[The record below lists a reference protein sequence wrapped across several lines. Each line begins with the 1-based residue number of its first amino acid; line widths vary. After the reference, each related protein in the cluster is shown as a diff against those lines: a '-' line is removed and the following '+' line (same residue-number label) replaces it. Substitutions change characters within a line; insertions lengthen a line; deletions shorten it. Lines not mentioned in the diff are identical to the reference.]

1 MNRKQKRRI
10 FIFSLFPVLISI
22 HFLTDDLIIRII
34 AVILT
39 AVYVGLLIFLR
50 DSFKLEKKY
59 DEKEEEPVDL
69 TPPPS
74 ALDDPDE
81 SFKIISKS
89 TNPDLITDENVFKV
103 NRGHRVQMRPPDLK
117 ERFEEIVNEELPGEV
132 SYDGQFAFV
141 LEKVLITIK
150 EAFHA
155 NTSIFFWYNKKSE
168 KLSIERFV
176 SNSTEITVRK
186 FDLENDI
193 LSNIVKKAEPELLS
207 DIPAA
212 AEADVIRYYTAVQGI
227 KSFVG
232 VPLFYDKSLIGIL
245 AIDSKEEDS
254 FGIETIFSLGRFV
267 RLITILINVFE
278 QKYIE
283 FTSQKR
289 LGSLLNFIQPADKYE
304 EEKDLIESIEKSIQ
318 HLIHWDAFAFVFYN
332 PFNKGFR
339 TAKVINNTSL
349 KFIGENLDVDLNGTL
364 VGKCILTGTPVK
376 IDDTSAAEYKR
387 FSKVEDVSFDGSFLA
402 IPLIYQS
409 QNYGVLCFESLK
421 KNDYNKSD
429 VDFLRKATNFLSFTI
444 YSYSNQRLLKSLIS
458 LDIETR
464 VLNAENFKE
473 RLHAELVKSKVL
485 KIPGAIA
492 VIRLDDFLEQES
504 LFDTNPFY
512 TVLNTVADIVTDEVG
527 TVNLVG
533 RLGEKLFGV
542 YFFNSNSK
550 DVYIWAEKLRVRIAR
565 QTISVMS
572 KQTTFTVSIGVAAS
586 NGKDNP
592 DELLHNASLALQ
604 KAIEGGG
611 NKVRNIN

>member
-1 MNRKQKRRI
+1 MNRRQKRRI
-10 FIFSLFPVLISI
+10 LIFSLFPILISI

-34 AVILT
+34 AVLLT

-50 DSFKLEKKY
+50 DSFKFPAKFE
-59 DEKEEEPVDL
+59 EKEEVGDIQPPEVEPSDL
-69 TPPPS
+69 G
-74 ALDDPDE
+74 E

-89 TNPDLITDENVFKV
+89 TNPALITDENVFKV
-103 NRGHRVQMRPPDLK
+103 NRGTRTQMRPPDLK
-117 ERFEEIVNEELPGEV
+117 ERFEEIVNEELPDEV

-141 LEKVLITIK
+141 LEKVLIAIK

-155 NTSIFFWYNKKSE
+155 NTAIFFWYNKKNE

-176 SNSTEITVRK
+176 SNSTEITIRK
-186 FDLENDI
+186 FDIENDI
-193 LSNIVKKAEPELLS
+193 LSNIVQKAEPELLS
-207 DIPAA
+207 DIPPA
-212 AEADVIRYYTAVQGI
+212 AEADVIRYYTSTQGI

-267 RLITILINVFE
+267 RLITILINLFE
-278 QKYIE
+278 QKYSE
-283 FTSQKR
+283 FISQKR
-289 LGSLLNFIQPADKYE
+289 LNSLLSFIQPADKYE
-304 EEKDLIESIEKSIQ
+304 EEKDLVDSIEKSIQ

-332 PFNKGFR
+332 PFTKSFR
-339 TAKVINNTSL
+339 TVKVINNTSL
-349 KFIGENLDVDLNGTL
+349 KFVGENLDVDLNGTL
-364 VGKCILTGTPVK
+364 VGKCILAGIPVK
-376 IDDTSAAEYKR
+376 IDDTSAADYKR

-402 IPLIYQS
+402 IPLIYQN

-429 VDFLRKATNFLSFTI
+429 VDFLRRATNFLSFTI
-444 YSYSNQRLLKSLIS
+444 YSYSNQKLLKSLIA

-473 RLHAELVKSKVL
+473 RLHAEMVKSKVL
-485 KIPGAIA
+485 RIPGAIA

-504 LFDTNPFY
+504 LFDTNPFF
-512 TVLNTVADIVTDEVG
+512 TVLNTVADIVSDEVG

-533 RLGEKLFGV
+533 RLGDRLFGV

-565 QTISVMS
+565 QTIAVASR
-572 KQTTFTVSIGVAAS
+572 QTTFTVSVGVAAA

-592 DELLHNASLALQ
+592 DELIHNASLALQ
-604 KAIEGGG
+604 KAIESGG

>member
-1 MNRKQKRRI
+1 MNRRQKRRI
-10 FIFSLFPVLISI
+10 LIFSLFPILISI

-34 AVILT
+34 AVLLT

-50 DSFKLEKKY
+50 DSFKFPAKF
-59 DEKEEEPVDL
+59 EEAEEQEIPQQETEP
-69 TPPPS
+69 S
-74 ALDDPDE
+74 DPDE

-89 TNPDLITDENVFKV
+89 TNPALLTDENVFKV
-103 NRGHRVQMRPPDLK
+103 NRGARVQMRPPDLK

-155 NTSIFFWYNKKSE
+155 NTAIFFWYNKKNE

-176 SNSTEITVRK
+176 SNSTEITIRK
-186 FDLENDI
+186 FDIENDI
-193 LSNIVKKAEPELLS
+193 LSNIVNKGEPELLS
-207 DIPAA
+207 DIPPA
-212 AEADVIRYYTAVQGI
+212 AEADVIRYYTSAQGI

-232 VPLFYDKSLIGIL
+232 VPLFYDKALIGIL

-267 RLITILINVFE
+267 RLITILINLFE
-278 QKYIE
+278 QKYME
-283 FTSQKR
+283 FISQKR
-289 LGSLLNFIQPADKYE
+289 LNSLLSFIQPAEKYE
-304 EEKDLIESIEKSIQ
+304 EEKDLVDSIEKSIQ
-318 HLIHWDAFAFVFYN
+318 NLIHWDAFAFVFYN
-332 PFNKGFR
+332 PFSKSFR
-339 TAKVINNTSL
+339 TVKVINNTSL
-349 KFIGENLDVDLNGTL
+349 KFVGENLDVDLNGTL
-364 VGKCILTGTPVK
+364 VGKCILTGIPVK

-402 IPLIYQS
+402 IPLIYQN

-429 VDFLRKATNFLSFTI
+429 VEFLRKATNFLSYTI
-444 YSYSNQRLLKSLIS
+444 YSFSNQKLLKSLIA

-504 LFDTNPFY
+504 LFDSNPFY
-512 TVLNTVADIVTDEVG
+512 TVLNTVADIISDEVG
-527 TVNLVG
+527 AVNLVG
-533 RLGEKLFGV
+533 RLGERLFGV

-565 QTISVMS
+565 QTIAVASR
-572 KQTTFTVSIGVAAS
+572 QTTFTVSVGVAAA

-592 DELLHNASLALQ
+592 DELIHNASLALQ
-604 KAIEGGG
+604 KAIESGG

>member
-1 MNRKQKRRI
+1 MNRRQKRRI
-10 FIFSLFPVLISI
+10 LIFSLFPILISI

-50 DSFKLEKKY
+50 DSFKFPSKFE
-59 DEKEEEPVDL
+59 EKEEVDEIPQPEVEPSDI
-69 TPPPS
+69 
-74 ALDDPDE
+74 DE

-89 TNPDLITDENVFKV
+89 TNPALITDENVFKV
-103 NRGHRVQMRPPDLK
+103 NRGTRVHMRPPDLK

-155 NTSIFFWYNKKSE
+155 NTAIFFWYNKKNE

-186 FDLENDI
+186 FDIENDI
-193 LSNIVKKAEPELLS
+193 LSNIVQKAEPELLS
-207 DIPAA
+207 DIPPA
-212 AEADVIRYYTAVQGI
+212 AEADVIRYYTSTQGI

-267 RLITILINVFE
+267 RLITILISLFE
-278 QKYIE
+278 QKYSE
-283 FTSQKR
+283 FISQKR
-289 LGSLLNFIQPADKYE
+289 LNSLLSFIQPAEKYE
-304 EEKDLIESIEKSIQ
+304 EEKDLVDSIEKSIQ

-332 PFNKGFR
+332 PFSKSFR
-339 TAKVINNTSL
+339 TVKVINNTSL
-349 KFIGENLDVDLNGTL
+349 KFVGENLDVDLNGTL
-364 VGKCILTGTPVK
+364 VGKCIITGIPVK

-402 IPLIYQS
+402 IPLIYQN

-444 YSYSNQRLLKSLIS
+444 YSYSNQKLLKSLIA

-464 VLNAENFKE
+464 VLNAEIFKE

-504 LFDTNPFY
+504 LFDSNPFF
-512 TVLNTVADIVTDEVG
+512 TVLNTVADIVSDEVG

-533 RLGEKLFGV
+533 RLGDRLFGV

-565 QTISVMS
+565 QTIAVASR
-572 KQTTFTVSIGVAAS
+572 QTTFTVSVGVAAA

-592 DELLHNASLALQ
+592 DELIHNASLALQ
-604 KAIEGGG
+604 KAIESGG

>member
-267 RLITILINVFE
+267 RLITILINLFE